1 MRVELDLEKIKME
14 IYKSFGYSLQQVF
27 DQIKADFPRMLVS
40 YNGETITLA
49 NFWSSKLPLDVML
62 LCTQASFFYLFDEI
76 YKRFTVP
83 GQLVVAGEDTP
94 VVRICSVKGNHKL
107 FFKKSF
113 RILNSKSL
121 TALCVVH
128 TYAII
133 NNDKMTIVIR
143 E

>member
-1 MRVELDLEKIKME
+1 MRVELDLEVIKME
-14 IYKSFGYSLQQVF
+14 IYKSFEYSLQQVF

-40 YNGETITLA
+40 YNGEHVTLTK
-49 NFWSSKLPLDVML
+49 FWASKLPLDIML

-76 YKRFTVP
+76 YRRFTVP

-94 VVRICSVKGNHKL
+94 VIRICVAKGNHKL

-121 TALCVVH
+121 EILCVVH
-128 TYAII
+128 TYAIV
-133 NNDKMTIVIR
+133 NHDKMIIVIR